1 MNLLFIGKSKIMVL
15 KVGSEGA
22 DVKKLQEKLG
32 VEAIGKFGPKTEA
45 AVKAWQK
52 ANGLKDDG
60 IVGDATWSKLFGET
74 KPKAEVI
81 KEDVVIAPVGSL
93 NIDKLKGHIP
103 DTVLAQIPETAKKFN
118 ITNNLRLAHFLAQCG
133 HESGNFKAVSENLN
147 YSADGLKKIFGK
159 YFPGN
164 LNESYARQP
173 EKIASRVYA
182 SRMGNGDEA
191 SKEGFKFRG
200 RGYIQL
206 TGKNNYTNFS
216 KFIGEDCVTN
226 PDLVATK
233 YPLASAAF
241 FFDSN
246 KLWSIC
252 DKGADDATVTA
263 VTKRVNGGTIGLADR
278 IKHFK
283 EYYNLLK

>member
-1 MNLLFIGKSKIMVL
+1 MLL
-15 KVGSEGA
+15 KVGSKGD
-22 DVKKLQEKLG
+22 DVKKLQAKLGTTADGSFGPGTEKL
-32 VEAIGKFGPKTEA
+32 
-45 AVKAWQK
+45 VKEWQT
-52 ANGLKDDG
+52 ANGLTADG
-60 IVGDATWSKLFGET
+60 IVGDATWAKMGLNEGVAPTATPVAIPPSSFKLE
-74 KPKAEVI
+74 A
-81 KEDVVIAPVGSL
+81 
-93 NIDKLKGHIP
+93 LKGHIP
-103 DTVLAQIPETAKKFN
+103 DAVIAQIPDTAAKFN
-118 ITNNLRLAHFLAQCG
+118 ITNVLRLAHFLAQCG
-133 HESGNFKAVSENLN
+133 HESGGFKAVSENLN
-147 YSADGLKKIFGK
+147 YSADGLKKIFPK

-173 EKIASRVYA
+173 EKIANRVYS
-182 SRMGNGDEA
+182 SRMGNGDEG
-191 SKEGFKFRG
+191 SGEGFKFRG

-206 TGKNNYTNFS
+206 TGKANYTSFDKMVEEN
-216 KFIGEDCVTN
+216 IVEN

>member
-1 MNLLFIGKSKIMVL
+1 MILKNGSK
-15 KVGSEGA
+15 GE
-22 DVKKLQEKLG
+22 DVKKLQVKLG
-32 VEAIGKFGPKTEA
+32 VEAIGTFGPKTEA
-45 AVKAWQK
+45 AVKAWQT
-52 ANGLKDDG
+52 ANGLKADG
-60 IVGDATWSKLFGET
+60 IVGDATWSKMFGS
-74 KPKAEVI
+74 KPEVI
-81 KEDVVIAPVGSL
+81 KEDVVIPSGGSL
-93 NIDKLKGHIP
+93 NLEKLKGHIP
-103 DTVLAQIPETAKKFN
+103 ESVIVQIPDTAKKFN

-133 HESGNFKAVSENLN
+133 HESAGFKAVSENLN

-173 EKIASRVYA
+173 EKIAARVYA
-182 SRMGNGDEA
+182 SRMGNGDE
-191 SKEGFKFRG
+191 STKEGFKFRG

-206 TGKNNYTNFS
+206 TGKSNYTNFT
-216 KFIGEDCVTN
+216 KFIGEDCVAN

-263 VTKRVNGGTIGLADR
+263 VTKRVNGGTIGLPDR